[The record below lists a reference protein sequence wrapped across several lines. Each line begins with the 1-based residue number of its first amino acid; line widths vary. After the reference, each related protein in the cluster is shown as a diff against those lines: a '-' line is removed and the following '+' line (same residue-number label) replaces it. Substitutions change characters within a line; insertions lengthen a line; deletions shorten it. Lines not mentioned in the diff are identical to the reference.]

1 MDGSPR
7 FTFVSKDVINIF
19 GFTGEEVLSD
29 ASSILKL
36 WHPDDIDPLYND
48 FKTSAK
54 NITPWHKEFR
64 YLHPV
69 KGEVWLEANSMP
81 VAQTDGT
88 IIWHGIISDIQ
99 SRKVADQKII
109 KANRLYLFISQIN
122 HMIVRTTDETSLFKE
137 ACKIA
142 VDCGKFGRALIT
154 IIDDQLAN

>member
-19 GFTGEEVLSD
+19 GFTGEEVLCD

-64 YLHPV
+64 YLYPV

-88 IIWHGIISDIQ
+88 IIWHGIISDI
-99 SRKVADQKII
+99 SPVKLPI
-109 KANRLYLFISQIN
+109 KK
-122 HMIVRTTDETSLFKE
+122 SLKQTGCIFS
-137 ACKIA
+137 
-142 VDCGKFGRALIT
+142 
-154 IIDDQLAN
+154 LAR